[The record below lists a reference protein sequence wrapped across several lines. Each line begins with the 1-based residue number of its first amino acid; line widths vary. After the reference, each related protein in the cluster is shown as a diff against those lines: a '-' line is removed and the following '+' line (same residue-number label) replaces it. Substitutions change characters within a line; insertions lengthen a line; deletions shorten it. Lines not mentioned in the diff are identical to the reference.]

1 MTIFTG
7 KIHYK
12 WPFSIAML
20 NYQRVNF
27 ESPMFSKGTAAR
39 LHILL
44 LLKICLLIT
53 ARTASISLS
62 AGTPES
68 TTRRRVEKLAPSHN
82 VVTATQQLKPGKV
95 PVILPIEL
103 LLSMI
108 SNRKGVKLPEATSSM
123 LKSQLWIFMD
133 PENLDSSTMIC
144 LNPL

>member
-1 MTIFTG
+1 MPIWANTCE
-7 KIHYK
+7 Y
-12 WPFSIAML
+12 P
-20 NYQRVNF
+20 
-27 ESPMFSKGTAAR
+27 SKFRISNVFKGHCCT

-44 LLKICLLIT
+44 LLKTETCLLIT
-53 ARTASISLS
+53 ASAASISLS

-108 SNRKGVKLPEATSSM
+108 SNRKGVKLPEAIQR
-123 LKSQLWIFMD
+123 LH
-133 PENLDSSTMIC
+133 PPC
-144 LNPL
+144 LNPGYGYLWIRKTLIHPQ